1 MNSPLPKY
9 LQISQEIEYQIN
21 SGHWENGKIPSV
33 RGIAAEHNVSV
44 VTASRALQ
52 VLRDKG
58 LINAVERSG
67 CYLVPRDTEATEKW
81 SLCWRVTPGPW
92 QQAAGVI
99 TQRGFD
105 SIARQERVHFDT
117 SVFDFGFTSTDREI
131 QRQVRAARESGISG
145 VFFMPS
151 RLNEKSMKQDEV
163 FLKACDSVGMA
174 VVLIERNLLV
184 RGFGDD
190 LPEPK
195 PTIGRWFR
203 PLARDLIA
211 SDDLDGGRQ
220 TTHHLLDQGRT
231 RIACITGSR
240 ISCHED
246 RVAGYY
252 HALLERGAEDG
263 VNYVP
268 QILWQPSDIP
278 SKDAYSHLADRLLEL
293 DVDGVICYQDYT
305 AIGLILELLSRGVR
319 VPADM
324 AIVGFDDLPIGNMFA
339 IGVTTYA
346 FPSEAVATQAVRVMR
361 ERIKHPD
368 TPYLRIVVP
377 GKLVIRESSS
387 TQTEAERNAAAS
399 GSLEEVVKE

>member
-67 CYLVPRDTEATEKW
+67 CYLVPRDTEANEKW
-81 SLCWRVTPGPW
+81 ALFWRVTPGPW
-92 QQAAGVI
+92 QQATGVI

-105 SIARQERVHFDT
+105 AIARQERVQFDA
-117 SVFDFGFTSTDREI
+117 SVFDFGFTATDREI
-131 QRQVRAARESGISG
+131 QRQVRTARENGITG
-145 VFFMPS
+145 VFYMPS
-151 RLNEKSMKQDEV
+151 RFNEKSMKQDEV
-163 FLKACDSVGMA
+163 FLKVCDSVGLA
-174 VVLIERNLLV
+174 VVLIERNLL
-184 RGFGDD
+184 
-190 LPEPK
+190 
-195 PTIGRWFR
+195 GRLR
-203 PLARDLIA
+203 PLTRDLVA

-220 TTHHLLDQGRT
+220 STNHLLDQGRT
-231 RIACITGSR
+231 RIACITGSK

-252 HALLERGAEDG
+252 HALLERGADEG
-263 VNYVP
+263 VNYTP
-268 QILWQPSDIP
+268 QILWQSPEIP
-278 SKDAYSHLADRLLEL
+278 SKDAYSRLADELLGSN
-293 DVDGVICYQDYT
+293 VDGVICYQDYT

-319 VPADM
+319 VPADI

-346 FPSEAVATQAVRVMR
+346 FPSETIASQAVRLMR
-361 ERIKHPD
+361 ERIKNPE
-368 TPYLRIVVP
+368 TPALRIVVP
-377 GKLVIRESSS
+377 GNLIIRES
-387 TQTEAERNAAAS
+387 TGVPPKQHQTEVAAKP
-399 GSLEEVVKE
+399 LEEATKD